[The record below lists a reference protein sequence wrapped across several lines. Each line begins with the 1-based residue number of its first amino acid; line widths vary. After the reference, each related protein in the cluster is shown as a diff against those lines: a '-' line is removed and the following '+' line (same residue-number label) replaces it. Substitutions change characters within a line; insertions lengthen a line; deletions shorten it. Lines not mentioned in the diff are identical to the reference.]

1 MSIGNG
7 NQQFFYFDFSCQVN
21 VYIVDE
27 ISGGLELSHSLS
39 LLSKD
44 FPDLPGS
51 VREMKWTPDGCCIV
65 ICWSTGG
72 VGVWSAYGKMCA
84 CSLTWDF
91 GLQNDSNRNNF
102 NIVSMDWSTEAYQL
116 IMVQK
121 MSSPSKEE
129 AETKE
134 TNRIIIL
141 DFIKSVLTVN
151 PSMTSTSYLL
161 FQGDDKLYLNRG
173 DPLQKMYSNGSLD
186 SFDAEGKFPSDL
198 PGFSF
203 EDIAKKTVTSTN
215 MLTENK
221 HWIVVTLPVQYSS
234 SNWPIRYSSLDQ
246 EGNHIA
252 VAGRTGFAIY
262 SLITRKWKLFGNE
275 TQEKDFVVTGGIVWL
290 KDYVLLGNY
299 SLVDNSNEI
308 RMYPKNA
315 KLDNRF
321 ASVLKIES
329 SILLLSVYKN
339 QVIMFTSNGH
349 VTVFLMVRD
358 SNAAITLRK
367 LKIYDIKNMCVH
379 PACVVSVSL
388 AKINPDV
395 KSKKNF
401 YSDTLL
407 LNISG
412 KIFLLQHEDD
422 ESGVQQ
428 PSSTLLA
435 SSVECVWVSN
445 SEKVHLKDSIWMF
458 CGNDGMRV
466 WLPVFPVED
475 RSLRHTFM
483 SKRIMLTFTL
493 KIYPL
498 VILFEEAIILG
509 AENDSTLYTNDSDS
523 YFSLPFSTI
532 ERSSQVYLH
541 QILRQLIRRNLGY
554 NAWEIARTCTSLP
567 YFPHS
572 LELLLHEV
580 LDEEATSKDPIPD
593 ALLPSVL
600 EFIQEFPLYLQT
612 VVQCARKTEIALW
625 PYLFS
630 MAGKPKELFQQCM
643 NQNLLEIAA
652 SYLLVLQNLEPSS
665 ISRQYATILLDTA
678 LNKKK
683 WNLAKDLVRFLR
695 AIDPHEVESPRNS
708 MAATSRFS
716 SFSSAQNSILPHP
729 EEFSLILGNRT
740 RGRSFSSTQ
749 APTKQAFEALE
760 DKNQVVVPTVNVMK
774 NNKRMSTSVKDK
786 GQATEDF
793 FIEDILQRHAAKLLS
808 NRKLLDLGFMA
819 AHTDFQLV
827 SWLSKEKDK
836 SAKIDDFVTALKQL
850 HEHLQWPKPRIEHD
864 AKIKASDSSGLSSA
878 QTKDQSES
886 GYKSCS
892 DYDLNFGHAR
902 GSYIAPKIFDIDAN
916 LTPKSDLN
924 SVTSEQVSLLWENRA
939 ESPSNLNLSG
949 LNVFD
954 SDAEVPHVNEN
965 IEKRLQRN
973 LKLEVK
979 LRYLLQLFCEAD
991 CFEISL
997 LLSVML
1003 LDKASVSR
1011 ITNKAVRQECLIL
1024 CRKLRNGLKDL
1035 TRWSLFDW

>member
-1 MSIGNG
+1 MKRKLFRLS
-7 NQQFFYFDFSCQVN
+7 FSCQVN

-27 ISGGLELSHSLS
+27 VSGGLELSHSLS
-39 LLSKD
+39 LSTKD
-44 FPDLPGS
+44 FPDLPGG
-51 VREMKWTPDGCCIV
+51 VREMKWTPDGCCLV

-72 VGVWSAYGKMCA
+72 IGLWSAYGKMCA

-91 GLQNDSNRNNF
+91 GLNDSSKNNF
-102 NIVSMDWSTEAYQL
+102 NIMSMDWSTEAYQL

-121 MSSPSKEE
+121 CNAYDDSKEYD
-129 AETKE
+129 
-134 TNRIIIL
+134 RIIVL

-151 PSMTSTSYLL
+151 PSMTSSSYLL

-173 DPLQKMYSNGSLD
+173 DPLQKMYSNGNLD
-186 SFDAEGKFPSDL
+186 TFESETKFPSCL

-203 EDIAKKTVTSTN
+203 EDLKKKTIISSN
-215 MLTENK
+215 MLSENK

-234 SNWPIRYSSLDQ
+234 SNWPIRYSSLDMD
-246 EGNHIA
+246 GNHIA

-290 KDYVLLGNY
+290 KDYVLLGCY

-349 VTVFLMVRD
+349 VTVFLLVRD
-358 SNAAITLRK
+358 SNAAVTLKK

-412 KIFLLQHEDD
+412 KIFLLQHGDD
-422 ESGVQQ
+422 ESGVQE

-458 CGNDGMRV
+458 CGVDGMRV

-475 RSLRHTFM
+475 RNLRHTFM

-509 AENDSTLYTNDSDS
+509 AENDSTLFTNDTDS

-630 MAGKPKELFQQCM
+630 VAGKPKELFQQCM

-678 LNKKK
+678 LDKRK

-695 AIDPHEVESPRNS
+695 AIDPNEVESPRNS
-708 MAATSRFS
+708 MATANRFS
-716 SFSSAQNSILPHP
+716 SFSSAQNSILPNP

-740 RGRSFSSTQ
+740 RGRSFSTTQ
-749 APTKQAFEALE
+749 APQKHAFDSVDE
-760 DKNQVVVPTVNVMK
+760 KNETVVVPTVNVMK
-774 NNKRMSTSVKDK
+774 SNKRLSTSVKDK
-786 GQATEDF
+786 SKATEDF
-793 FIEDILQRHAAKLLS
+793 FIEDILQRHASKLLQ

-819 AHTDFQLV
+819 AHTEFQLV

-864 AKIKASDSSGLSSA
+864 SKIKIDVNGSNIL
-878 QTKDQSES
+878 TKDQSES

-892 DYDLNFGHAR
+892 DYDLNLSPR
-902 GSYIAPKIFDIDAN
+902 GSYIGPKIFDIDAN
-916 LTPKSDLN
+916 LTPKSELN
-924 SVTSEQVSLLWENRA
+924 SITSDQVSLLWENRG
-939 ESPSNLNLSG
+939 ESPTHSNFNN

-954 SDAEVPHVNEN
+954 CVADLPQTNEYN
-965 IEKRLQRN
+965 DQRKVQRS
-973 LKLEVK
+973 LKLEIK
-979 LRYLLQLFCEAD
+979 LRYLLQLFSEAD

-1011 ITNKAVRQECLIL
+1011 ITNKAVRTECLIL

>member
-1 MSIGNG
+1 MS
-7 NQQFFYFDFSCQVN
+7 

-27 ISGGLELSHSLS
+27 VSGGLELSHSLS
-39 LLSKD
+39 LSTKD

-51 VREMKWTPDGCCIV
+51 VREMKWTPDGCCLV

-72 VGVWSAYGKMCA
+72 IGLWSAYGKMCA

-91 GLQNDSNRNNF
+91 GLNDSSKNNF

-121 MSSPSKEE
+121 CNTHDDDTEAKEY
-129 AETKE
+129 
-134 TNRIIIL
+134 NRIIVL

-173 DPLQKMYSNGSLD
+173 DPLQKMYSNSNLD
-186 SFDAEGKFPSDL
+186 NFESETNFPSGL
-198 PGFSF
+198 PGFTF
-203 EDIAKKTVTSTN
+203 EEINKKTITSTN
-215 MLTENK
+215 MLSENK

-234 SNWPIRYSSLDQ
+234 SNWPIRYSSLDM

-290 KDYVLLGNY
+290 KDYVLLGCY

-308 RMYPKNA
+308 RMYPKTA

-412 KIFLLQHEDD
+412 KIFLLQHGDD
-422 ESGVQQ
+422 DSGVQE

-435 SSVECVWVSN
+435 SSVECVWISN

-509 AENDSTLYTNDSDS
+509 AENDSILFTNDTDS

-630 MAGKPKELFQQCM
+630 VAGKPKELFQQCM

-678 LNKKK
+678 LNKRK

-695 AIDPHEVESPRNS
+695 AIDPNEVESPRNS
-708 MAATSRFS
+708 MAAANRFS
-716 SFSSAQNSILPHP
+716 SFSSAQNTILPNP

-740 RGRSFSSTQ
+740 RGRSFSTTQ
-749 APTKQAFEALE
+749 APPKHAFDALD
-760 DKNQVVVPTVNVMK
+760 DKNNEKVVVPTVNVMK
-774 NNKRMSTSVKDK
+774 SNKRLSTSVKDK
-786 GQATEDF
+786 SKGTEDF
-793 FIEDILQRHAAKLLS
+793 FIEDILQRHAAKLLQ

-864 AKIKASDSSGLSSA
+864 SKIKTDVSGSSNIL
-878 QTKDQSES
+878 TKDQSES

-892 DYDLNFGHAR
+892 DYDLNFGPR
-902 GSYIAPKIFDIDAN
+902 GNYITPKIFDIDAN

-924 SVTSEQVSLLWENRA
+924 SVTSDQVSLLWENRG
-939 ESPSNLNLSG
+939 ESPTHSNLNN

-954 SDAEVPHVNEN
+954 TEAELPQINEYN
-965 IEKRLQRN
+965 DQKRIQRT
-973 LKLEVK
+973 LKLEIK
-979 LRYLLQLFCEAD
+979 LRYLLQLFSEAD

-1011 ITNKAVRQECLIL
+1011 ITNKAVRTECLIL